1 MPLVMVKDPVTG
13 QMVEMYQPRSAVRP
27 APQPAPAAPTPK
39 PVAPAPVAPVAS
51 APKPA
56 PAVASAPSGNPLA
69 AFADLPSDLA
79 RLGKAVQSGTLPSL
93 DQIGKGV
100 QGGLQNLAKDVSDRG
115 KEPNANIAVAR
126 GLTRMAY
133 SGARNTAQE
142 LSDVG
147 SEVVAAVQ
155 GKPSPTNNFTR
166 DAPFLGIAPPL
177 PKAKSSGGVEDFVTG
192 VLQFGIAFGPATKLV
207 TGGAKLAAKVPGV
220 TKAFGA
226 IDDIT
231 AAATTAVKGSKAAQA
246 IAAVPVAGPVAK
258 FAGRA
263 LAKGVKDNTI
273 TKGAAAGALV
283 DFAVYDQY
291 EGRLTDLIAKVGG
304 PFEVFAL
311 DYLKSDPRDEGLT
324 GRLKNV
330 IEGMGVGSV
339 LGFGSE
345 LLVQTFKATR
355 AMRAASEASR
365 VADSAKR
372 KELIDIAVKERARLD
387 EDLAQQ
393 RNAPTQPPTAPT
405 ATDPATPRAPDPRT
419 AVAPVS
425 GQKLDPYQ
433 GLDPKE
439 RALLEEED
447 RAALAG
453 QMFRT
458 ERAGINYER
467 AITNRPPLPD
477 AAALDPQQ
485 RQLDPNLNP
494 QRAQLDP
501 KLDPQQR
508 QVDPQV
514 DPPAAPRQI
523 VPSDDI
529 VLPDSAFRK
538 LTNAKANSAA
548 EAYRKFYN
556 AGQAPENQI
565 ELAQALAAV
574 RAKGQRFVSDGV
586 PGLDIDSAL
595 RDMQTGRFTPEV
607 EKLRNAYIKAYS
619 DQPMTVLAQTPT
631 AAVDPQLDPQLDPR
645 AVDEGV
651 PPDGGD
657 VPPVRGGE
665 PPMPGDPNFPD
676 SYPAKFIEAF
686 DANAQA
692 RRAGDLTDADLLTNT
707 VQKFESP
714 SGKTAYVAEVPETAA
729 LAARAFSEVV
739 DRDEIFKSFSNA
751 EIEVL
756 ATESLKEEGYSVNLV
771 LKGAERLIDAFKPH
785 RDNLVAVAKL
795 KEMVDT
801 FNVKAGNAASEYLNG
816 AADGSEEF
824 LERVTNMINAA
835 TKARDHNKTLINIA
849 SKTGALLQSLQIVR
863 ANAGQNNFVEGLVD
877 LPNLKN
883 IITRD
888 LQARADLELTNPN
901 SIVRPIS
908 EDLFQALEDGNFNP
922 KTLAEL
928 DAFAGVM
935 TQAQHT
941 KGFAKSFFAKYD
953 STTSLAVR
961 GLIMARA
968 AALLS
973 SGGTIMTNIM
983 SNAIRLF
990 QLPVATAI
998 GLGMEG
1004 EWTAAG
1010 HSLMMFNHYLYNL
1023 HNAARL
1029 TKESF
1034 IAGRSLFDIDA
1045 SSVDALGKEGA
1056 ARRLMEESGQT
1067 PENIREWDLN
1077 TTPWLNIQDKS
1088 MWAIAQK
1095 RVWQTLNM
1103 FTRTQVSLDTF
1114 FKTLSGSAFEYTR
1127 NLEPGM
1133 KRAVE
1138 QGLDPNSPA
1147 AWEFAQEFAR
1157 ESLQQKT
1164 LDLTINGRDILGA
1177 VMTGEQAQ
1185 TAMRYATFTDDIWA
1199 EGQMGFKAF
1208 GVDIPGYVGRT
1219 ASVAPAVWQNIIDAA
1234 PLAAIIQP
1242 FNRTPG
1248 DIIKSAMRMTPVTAP
1263 FVDTFHRDINSLDKF
1278 TKARAKGDMAIGATA
1293 ITMGLIGMNMGVLQ
1307 FAGSGPEMDPVAMK
1321 KWREDGW
1328 IPFSVRILEGTDEL
1342 GNRQYSRAISIRALE
1357 PFTTL
1362 FGAMGQYSDIV
1373 NSLPKD
1379 KKDMLGTGLLFDILK
1394 AVSVGQLSKSYY
1406 QGFHDFMEVA
1416 TGIGE
1421 LGGTEDKATR
1431 LEKYLAKLV
1440 VSFIPFRSNTNSG
1453 RRQVDPAMRVV
1464 EPGSEGNFLEPNLQ
1478 NFPMRFF
1485 NQLYN
1490 EYKNGVPGLS
1500 ESLPERLNWVDAT
1513 PMYSAGIY
1521 GEQFLPPE
1529 YPWMRYFLQF
1539 SPTSAF
1545 PVGNEVDPVVREM
1558 ASLHGKG
1565 SEFRGPSAN
1574 DWGGGQNRLSA
1585 AELNRYIKITA
1596 TMPAPGNGP
1605 VLKDA
1610 LLTLMKS
1617 DSYQSLPR
1625 QEDYSTSISAR
1636 ASAINLLIEGYKK
1649 RGKLEYERQNPEFI
1663 ARIKEQGDTTR
1674 VNAFMSKSGYNPLF
1688 PNIR

>member
-1 MPLVMVKDPVTG
+1 MPLVQVKDPVTG
-13 QMVEMYQPRSAVRP
+13 QMVEMYQPRTAVRP
-27 APQPAPAAPTPK
+27 AFQPGPPPPPTLDFKDFRGIIGDVAKGTSGLVQKGLESGIAAGQELVKTGD
-39 PVAPAPVAPVAS
+39 V
-51 APKPA
+51 
-56 PAVASAPSGNPLA
+56 
-69 AFADLPSDLA
+69 
-79 RLGKAVQSGTLPSL
+79 GKAFK
-93 DQIGKGV
+93 KGV
-100 QGGLQNLAKDVSDRG
+100 QANVAELEKPGSGGRRVVF
-115 KEPNANIAVAR
+115 NA
-126 GLTRMAY
+126 
-133 SGARNTAQE
+133 ARNTAQE

-147 SEVVAAVQ
+147 SEVAAKALN
-155 GKPSPTNNFTR
+155 KPSPTSNFTK
-166 DAPFLGIAPPL
+166 DAPFLGIMPAL

-192 VLQFGIAFGPATKLV
+192 VLQFGMAFGPATKIV
-207 TGGAKLAAKVPGV
+207 TGGAKLATKVPGIARAV
-220 TKAFGA
+220 GA
-226 IDDIT
+226 IDDVT
-231 AAATTAVKGSKAAQA
+231 AAATTAIQGSKAAQA
-246 IAAVPVAGPVAK
+246 IAKVPGATL
-258 FAGRA
+258 AGRA
-263 LAKGVKDNTI
+263 LATGIKENTI
-273 TKGAAAGALV
+273 TRGAAAGALV

-311 DYLKSDPRDEGLT
+311 DYLKSDPKDEGLT

-355 AMRAASEASR
+355 AMRAASST
-365 VADSAKR
+365 ADAAKR
-372 KELIDIAVKERARLD
+372 KDLIQEAARERAKLD
-387 EDLAQQ
+387 QQLAEQ
-393 RNAPTQPPTAPT
+393 RNKPAQVTTEPK
-405 ATDPATPRAPDPRT
+405 ATEPSTPRAPDPRI
-419 AVAPVS
+419 AVMPV
-425 GQKLDPYQ
+425 G
-433 GLDPKE
+433 
-439 RALLEEED
+439 
-447 RAALAG
+447 
-453 QMFRT
+453 
-458 ERAGINYER
+458 N
-467 AITNRPPLPD
+467 TNM
-477 AAALDPQQ
+477 AAAAIDP
-485 RQLDPNLNP
+485 PT
-494 QRAQLDP
+494 P
-501 KLDPQQR
+501 K
-508 QVDPQV
+508 QVDPQLAPKPNELAPKV
-514 DPPAAPRQI
+514 DPPRQI
-523 VPSDDI
+523 VTADDI
-529 VLPDSAFRK
+529 DLPDTAFRK

-548 EAYRKFYN
+548 EAYRSFYN
-556 AGQAPENQI
+556 AGQTPENQI
-565 ELAQALAAV
+565 DLAQALAAV
-574 RAKGQRFVSDGV
+574 RAKGKRFVADGI
-586 PGLDIDSAL
+586 PGLDIDQAL

-607 EKLRNAYIKAYS
+607 EKLRNAYVEAYI
-619 DQPMTVLAQTPT
+619 DKPMIRLAPT
-631 AAVDPQLDPQLDPR
+631 VDPQLDPQLDPPI
-645 AVDEGV
+645 AAAEEGVPPVPQDPGDVSPV

-657 VPPVRGGE
+657 VPPVPPVRGDE
-665 PPMPGDPNFPD
+665 PPAPGDPNFPD
-676 SYPAKFIEAF
+676 TYPAKFIAAF
-686 DANAQA
+686 DADAQA

-714 SGKTAYVAEVPETAA
+714 SRKTVYVAEVPETAA

-739 DRDEIFKSFSNA
+739 DRDEIYKSFSNA
-751 EIEVL
+751 EIEEL
-756 ATESLKEEGYSVNLV
+756 ATNSLKEEGYNVNLV
-771 LKGAERLIDAFKPH
+771 LRGTERLIDAFKPH
-785 RDNLVAVAKL
+785 RDNLVAITKL

-801 FNVKAGNAASEYLNG
+801 FNVKAGNAASQYLNG
-816 AADGSEEF
+816 AADGSDEF
-824 LERVTNMINAA
+824 FERVTNMINAA
-835 TKARDHNKTLINIA
+835 TEARNYNMTLIEIS

-863 ANAGQNNFVEGLVD
+863 ANAGQNNFVKGLVD

-883 IITRD
+883 IISND
-888 LQARADLELTNPN
+888 LQVRADLELANPN
-901 SIVRPIS
+901 SIVKPVS

-961 GLIMARA
+961 GLIIARA
-968 AALLS
+968 SALLS
-973 SGGTIMTNIM
+973 SGSTIMTNIM

-990 QLPVATAI
+990 QLPIATAI

-1023 HNAARL
+1023 HNSVRL

-1045 SSVDALGKEGA
+1045 SSVDALGKEAA
-1056 ARRLMEESGQT
+1056 ARRLMEASDQT

-1095 RVWQTLNM
+1095 RTWQTLNM

-1138 QGLDPNSPA
+1138 QGLDPNSSA

-1164 LDLTINGRDILGA
+1164 LDLTINGREILGA

-1185 TAMRYATFTDDIWA
+1185 TAMRYTTFTDDIWA
-1199 EGQMGFKAF
+1199 EGDMGLNLPGGFS
-1208 GVDIPGYVGRT
+1208 IPGYVGR
-1219 ASVAPAVWQNIIDAA
+1219 AGSVAPAVWQKIIDAA

-1263 FVDTFHRDINSLDKF
+1263 FVDTFHRDMNSLDKF
-1278 TKARAKGDMAIGATA
+1278 TRARAKGDMAIGATA
-1293 ITMGLIGMNMGVLQ
+1293 ISMGLIAMNMGVLQ

-1328 IPFSVRILEGTDEL
+1328 IPFSVRILEGTDEF
-1342 GNRQYSRAISIRALE
+1342 GNRKYSRAISIRALE

-1379 KKDMLGTGLLFDILK
+1379 KKDMLGTGLLFDVLK
-1394 AVSVGQLSKSYY
+1394 AVAVGQLSKSYY

-1431 LEKYLAKLV
+1431 LEKYLAKLA

-1464 EPGSEGNFLEPNLQ
+1464 EPGSEGNFLEPNIQ

-1485 NQLYN
+1485 NQLHN
-1490 EYKNGVPGLS
+1490 EYKNGVPGMS

-1513 PMYSAGIY
+1513 PMYSAGIF

-1585 AELNRYIKITA
+1585 AELNRYITMTA
-1596 TMPAPGNGP
+1596 TTPAPGNGP
-1605 VLKDA
+1605 ILKDA
-1610 LLTLMKS
+1610 LLNLMKS
-1617 DSYQSLPR
+1617 DIYQALPR
-1625 QEDYSTSISAR
+1625 QEDYSDEISAR
-1636 ASAINLLIEGYKK
+1636 AAAVNLVIEGYKK

-1663 ARIKEQGDTTR
+1663 ARIKEQGDATR
-1674 VNAFMSKSGYNPLF
+1674 SNAFMSKSGYNPLF
-1688 PNIR
+1688 PKVGN